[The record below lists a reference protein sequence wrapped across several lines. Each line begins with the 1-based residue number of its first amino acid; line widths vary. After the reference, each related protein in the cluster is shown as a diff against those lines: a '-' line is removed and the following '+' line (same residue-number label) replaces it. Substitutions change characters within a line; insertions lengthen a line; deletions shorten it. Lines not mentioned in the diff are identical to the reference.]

1 MADHNDLGLWGEQ
14 VAREYLI
21 ARGYAVAGENTRYG
35 GVEIDF
41 IAMRDDIICFVEV
54 KTRRTDYVDPLEAV
68 DRRKRA
74 RLVRAADAYMRD
86 FAIPLQPQ
94 FDIILVIGT
103 PEKYRIEHI
112 PDAFFPGMM

>member
-54 KTRRTDYVDPLEAV
+54 KTRRTDYVDPLDAV

-103 PEKYRIEHI
+103 PEKYKIEHI
-112 PDAFFPGMM
+112 PGKNASGMM